1 MQGWRKTQEDYHFVR
16 YDAAKKLSAYAVMD
30 GHGGRQVS
38 KFIKQKFW
46 ETLLDEPLYKQ
57 DKYEEALKE
66 TFKKMDELLKV
77 DWNAR
82 QQKVSEEAKNFNKI
96 ADQLIDKDEP
106 QIEKLN
112 ECNEYRKPK
121 TDQQRYNDKHHWSP
135 NDVGSTL
142 TVVLVTERKIICANV
157 GDSRAVLANSS
168 DTLNKLDKLKQFIE
182 D

>member
-82 QQKVSEEAKNFNKI
+82 Q
-96 ADQLIDKDEP
+96 
-106 QIEKLN
+106 
-112 ECNEYRKPK
+112 
-121 TDQQRYNDKHHWSP
+121 
-135 NDVGSTL
+135 
-142 TVVLVTERKIICANV
+142 
-157 GDSRAVLANSS
+157 
-168 DTLNKLDKLKQFIE
+168 
-182 D
+182 